1 MKIMKYLGLTA
12 ALMALAGTC
21 LASTVPIG
29 SLESED
35 SFEIRAAGDTRF
47 VRISQQDYTWFSGDS
62 IRLRSGVAVLN
73 LSHGGGIGFEQG
85 SSATVSIDD
94 DGRLSAEL
102 RGGKILYALPDASRG
117 LRLQVGAFSLSTT
130 APGAQRLNVSSSDG
144 FVGTV
149 ERLGDGN
156 VKVAVRSGALH
167 VVNGHSARYQVSAG
181 ETIGLL
187 DLPLHSIQVQNAPA
201 GATIRI
207 EAPEQVG
214 TWDEFKVLWAT
225 EQPAQGDYIVI
236 SKSGA
241 KADEFESV
249 VNTDEGEELDFT
261 APGTPGE
268 YEIRYV
274 DGQTGTVK
282 QFVYLDVVERPALIA
297 AVRASRGGFGLAKT
311 ALWVAGGAAAVY
323 IVAEALDDDD
333 EEPQPV
339 SP

>member
-1 MKIMKYLGLTA
+1 MKIIKYLSLTV
-12 ALMALAGTC
+12 ALMAMAGSC
-21 LASTVPIG
+21 LASSVPIG
-29 SLESED
+29 SLESQD

-47 VRISQQDYTWFSGDS
+47 VHISQQDYTWFSGDS
-62 IRLRSGVAVLN
+62 IRLGSGVAVLN
-73 LSHGGGIGFEQG
+73 LDHGGGIGFEQG

-94 DGRLSAEL
+94 AGRLNAEL
-102 RGGKILYALPDASRG
+102 QGGKILYALPDASRG

-130 APGAQRLNVSSSDG
+130 EPGAQRLNVSSSDG
-144 FVGTV
+144 VVGTV
-149 ERLGDGN
+149 ERQADGH
-156 VKVAVRSGALH
+156 VKVAVQSGALH

-187 DLPLHSIQVQNAPA
+187 DLPPHSIQAQNAPP

-214 TWDEFKVLWAT
+214 TWDEFKVRWAT
-225 EQPAQGDYIVI
+225 EHPAQGDYIVI
-236 SKSGA
+236 SESGA

-282 QFVYLDVVERPALIA
+282 QFVYLDVVERRGLIA

-311 ALWVAGGAAAVY
+311 TLAVAGGAAVVY
-323 IVAEALDDDD
+323 IVSEANDSGGD
-333 EEPQPV
+333 EPQPV